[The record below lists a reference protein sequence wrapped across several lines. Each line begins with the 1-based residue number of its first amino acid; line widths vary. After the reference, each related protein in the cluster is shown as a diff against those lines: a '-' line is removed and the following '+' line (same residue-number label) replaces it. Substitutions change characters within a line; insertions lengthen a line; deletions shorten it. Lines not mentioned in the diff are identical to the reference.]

1 MAPVAFKN
9 RTRDEIIAAFRESIR
24 KKNEWIKESDEEFK
38 KIREERRQLA
48 L

>member
-1 MAPVAFKN
+1 MVSEAYKN
-9 RTRDEIIAAFRESIR
+9 RTRDEIIAAIRKSIR

-38 KIREERRQLA
+38 KISEERRQLA